1 MHKPSTRTSMRRG
14 AKRSVLS
21 ILAMLA
27 TVIAVAQPAGAQEAS
42 ATCAGLEATITATE
56 AGDIA
61 GTDGDDVI
69 VGSSGID
76 MIDAGAGNDIIC
88 GGGGADTILGGPGR
102 DIINGEN
109 GADMIWGNAGN
120 DVIRGGAGNDV
131 IRAGFGRDI
140 VFGGPNADDV
150 SGGPGIDLVRGG
162 TGNDTVSGS
171 NGSDIVEGGGGD
183 DIVRGGAGNDVVRGN
198 AGDDDLTGGPGR
210 GDSLNGGAG
219 TDECRDRGINS
230 RFTACESDFELT
242 ILHVNDHHSHLN
254 PDSGDLDLAGESTR
268 VSVGGFPSLVAKM
281 DELAAA
287 NADGNVVKIHAGD
300 AVTGTLFHSLFA
312 GEADAALMN
321 EACFDIFELGN
332 HEFDDGDQGL
342 ADFLGFLGNSETCD
356 TTVLGANIVPAVGT
370 PLNPDGTT
378 LFEPFTVIDYGDDQV
393 GYVGLDIA
401 NKTKNSSSPLDTTEF
416 LDEVETAQLYVDQ
429 LTEAGIDKIVLVTHL
444 QLANDLS
451 LAGEVTGVD
460 IIVGGDSHTL
470 LGDFSSVGL
479 NTQGR
484 YPART
489 ADAAGSPVCVVQAWQ
504 YSAIVGELNI
514 GFDADGNVSSCEGT
528 PHLILG
534 DSFMRRPADG
544 GDRVE
549 LEGADRDAVIAAI
562 DAKPELSI
570 VTPDTDAQDVLDTF
584 AQEVELLELEVIG
597 TVSENLCLERI
608 PGQGRSNIC
617 DVADTEVMGGDIQQ
631 LVTEAFRVRSFES
644 DIAIQNSGGVRI
656 DIPQGDLTI
665 ADAYEL
671 LPFSNTIVNLEMT
684 GTEIKATIEEA
695 IAFAIDPD
703 GSSGAYPYAAGLT
716 FDVDLNAAEGS
727 RATNLMVRRNGETE
741 YGALDLE
748 ATYIVATNN
757 FVSGGGDAYA
767 TFEAV
772 TDDGRATDTFLNYAQ
787 TFIDYVQ
794 QDAEGVLVKL
804 PASEYSTQSFIPL
817 VVAD

>member
-1 MHKPSTRTSMRRG
+1 MATMAPTPSLETW
-14 AKRSVLS
+14 
-21 ILAMLA
+21 A
-27 TVIAVAQPAGAQEAS
+27 T
-42 ATCAGLEATITATE
+42 
-56 AGDIA
+56 
-61 GTDGDDVI
+61 
-69 VGSSGID
+69 
-76 MIDAGAGNDIIC
+76 
-88 GGGGADTILGGPGR
+88 
-102 DIINGEN
+102 
-109 GADMIWGNAGN
+109 
-120 DVIRGGAGNDV
+120 
-131 IRAGFGRDI
+131 
-140 VFGGPNADDV
+140 
-150 SGGPGIDLVRGG
+150 
-162 TGNDTVSGS
+162 
-171 NGSDIVEGGGGD
+171 
-183 DIVRGGAGNDVVRGN
+183 VVRGN

-210 GDSLNGGAG
+210 GDSLNGGPG

-242 ILHVNDHHSHLN
+242 ILHINDHHSHLN
-254 PDSGDLDLAGESTR
+254 ANSGDLDLAGASTR
-268 VSVGGFPSLVAKM
+268 VSVGGFPSVVAKM

-342 ADFLGFLGNSETCD
+342 ADFLGFLGDSESCD
-356 TTVLGANIVPAVGT
+356 TTVLGANVVPAVGT

-393 GYVGLDIA
+393 GYVGLNIA
-401 NKTKNSSSPLDTTEF
+401 NKTQNSSSPLDTTEF
-416 LDEVETAQLYVDQ
+416 LDEVETAQTYIDQ
-429 LTEAGIDKIVLVTHL
+429 LTEAGVDKIVLVTHI
-444 QLANDLS
+444 QLANDLA
-451 LAGEVTGVD
+451 LASEVTGVD
-460 IIVGGDSHTL
+460 VIVGGDSHTL

-528 PHLILG
+528 PHMLLG

-544 GDRVE
+544 EDRVE

-562 DAKPELSI
+562 EATPELSL
-570 VTPDTDAQDVLDTF
+570 VTPDADAQDVLDTF
-584 AQEVELLELEVIG
+584 AQEVELLEREVIG
-597 TVSENLCLERI
+597 TVSEDLCLERI

-617 DVADTEVMGGDIQQ
+617 DVADTAVMGGDIQQ
-631 LVTEAFRVRSFES
+631 LVAEAFRLRSFES
-644 DIAIQNSGGVRI
+644 DIAIQNAGGVRI

-665 ADAYEL
+665 ATAYEL

-684 GTEIKATIEEA
+684 GAEIKDTIEEA
-695 IAFAIDPD
+695 IAFSIDPD
-703 GSSGAYPYAAGLT
+703 GSSGAYPYVAGMT
-716 FDVDLNAAEGS
+716 FDVDLNAADGS
-727 RATNLMVRRNGETE
+727 RATNMMIRRNGETE
-741 YGALDLE
+741 FGSLDLE
-748 ATYIVATNN
+748 ATYTVATNN
-757 FVSGGGDAYA
+757 FIADGGDNYA

-787 TFIDYVQ
+787 TFIDYVE
-794 QDAEGVLVKL
+794 QDAAGVLSKL
-804 PASEYSTQSFIPL
+804 PASEYSTQSFVPL
-817 VVAD
+817 AEEEAA